1 MDDQPEHA
9 SPWDAEPLT
18 DNEAR
23 VLGCLIEK
31 EAATPEVYPLTLNA
45 LQGACNQKTSRDPV
59 MHLDAGEVG
68 QALHQLEKRA
78 LVRRVSGARADRW
91 EHRAEKTLELVH
103 AQQILLGLLLLRGA
117 QTLNELFARSQRMH
131 VFDDME
137 QVAHQLSRLA
147 GKGLV
152 IQLPRQSGQR
162 EDRYAHR
169 MAGKPDLQA
178 LASRPRPAP
187 AGEDRLALLEERV
200 SALEAQLAELL
211 ASRH

>member
-1 MDDQPEHA
+1 MDEPHDPGA
-9 SPWDAEPLT
+9 SQDAAPLT
-18 DNEAR
+18 DNEVR

-45 LQGACNQKTSRDPV
+45 LQVACNQKTSRDPV
-59 MHLDAGEVG
+59 MQLDTGEVG

-91 EHRAEKTLELVH
+91 EHRAAKTLELVH
-103 AQQILLGLLLLRGA
+103 AQQVLLGLLLLRGP
-117 QTLNELFARSQRMH
+117 QTLSELFTRSQRMH
-131 VFDDME
+131 AFDDTE

-152 IQLPRQSGQR
+152 MLLPRQSGQR
-162 EDRYAHR
+162 EDRYLHR
-169 MAGKPDLQA
+169 MAGEPDLKA
-178 LASRPRPAP
+178 LASLPRAAP

-200 SALEAQLAELL
+200 GALEAQLAELL